1 MQALRAASQKLYE
14 SYQARS
20 EELGKTREK
29 EKQQIQVQ
37 ISLGGGTT
45 VLLRYRAGPGSYSE
59 PPKSQRGPV
68 PTHPH
73 PKSCPIHFQARS
85 REQEGKLQQQEEM
98 ATQLAGAVEE
108 RCARIAAM
116 EQRVRRM
123 EEVGGKNHEV
133 WQVVGKV
140 FLKDL
145 WPSGKKNIL

>member
-14 SYQARS
+14 SYQACS
-20 EELGKTREK
+20 EELCKTQEK

-45 VLLRYRAGPGSYSE
+45 VLLRHRAGPGRYSE
-59 PPKSQRGPV
+59 PPKSLWGPV

-73 PKSCPIHFQARS
+73 PKSFPPHFQARS
-85 REQEGKLQQQEEM
+85 REQEGKLQQQEEK

-123 EEVGGKNHEV
+123 EEVGGKTTRF
-133 WQVVGKV
+133 GK
-140 FLKDL
+140 
-145 WPSGKKNIL
+145 WWKKYF